1 MYDDGGKKP
10 ANRDRSSGANVAV
23 GPGARYLPAAYIHN
37 YPIPNGLSSVITT
50 EYITDHVRRY
60 LLMLRILLV
69 FPGLLCTPPPPV
81 FQDSQDPQYSHV
93 LSASCRDHRQAGTIE
108 LRHAQRG
115 SHTYIHNMLLCL
127 ARFRLDYVH
136 SCYLVT

>member
-1 MYDDGGKKP
+1 MTTV
-10 ANRDRSSGANVAV
+10 ARSPQIEIV
-23 GPGARYLPAAYIHN
+23 LPAPMSPWVPAHDTYLLPTYIHN
-37 YPIPNGLSSVITT
+37 YPIPNGLPSVITT

-69 FPGLLCTPPPPV
+69 LPGLLCTPPPPV

-115 SHTYIHNMLLCL
+115 SHTYITCFFVLHVFDSIMYI
-127 ARFRLDYVH
+127 A
-136 SCYLVT
+136 VTYIVT